1 MTTGKDDRGAA
12 VPRVVS
18 ILSRCCSGWRA
29 QRRRRGGAGGGGA
42 VVAAAAAAGR
52 PVSAF
57 QGLTKPAISIGGYL
71 ERIFRFAS
79 CSPSCY
85 VVAYIYLDRFL
96 RRRPALAVDSSTC
109 YNNAYFARCGRHQP
123 GEMNYLE
130 WTSSS
135 ASPSTSTSRPPPSPP
150 TAPCSR
156 ARWLPGHAARR
167 PSSRRPAAPPL
178 LRRAAA
184 GTSDHHHDDPAAAAV
199 VAGAAPGCHRHSQT
213 QLTV

>member
-1 MTTGKDDRGAA
+1 MTTGEGTTEAAA

-18 ILSRCCSGWRA
+18 ILSA
-29 QRRRRGGAGGGGA
+29 LLQRVAERNDAAAAEPEEGGA

-96 RRRPALAVDSSTC
+96 RRRPALAVDSF
-109 YNNAYFARCGRHQP
+109 NVHR
-123 GEMNYLE
+123 LLI
-130 WTSSS
+130 TSVLT
-135 ASPSTSTSRPPPSPP
+135 AVKFVDDMYVLP
-150 TAPCSR
+150 T
-156 ARWLPGHAARR
+156 
-167 PSSRRPAAPPL
+167 
-178 LRRAAA
+178 
-184 GTSDHHHDDPAAAAV
+184 T
-199 VAGAAPGCHRHSQT
+199 
-213 QLTV
+213 